1 MNNLFSIFLT
11 KDFEI
16 KGKKNET
23 KQYVLGLLHDKN
35 RSAPKI
41 LKSHLQK
48 I

>member
-1 MNNLFSIFLT
+1 MNNLFSIFFT

-16 KGKKNET
+16 KGEKNET

>member
-1 MNNLFSIFLT
+1 MNNLFSIFLQRIL
-11 KDFEI
+11 KL